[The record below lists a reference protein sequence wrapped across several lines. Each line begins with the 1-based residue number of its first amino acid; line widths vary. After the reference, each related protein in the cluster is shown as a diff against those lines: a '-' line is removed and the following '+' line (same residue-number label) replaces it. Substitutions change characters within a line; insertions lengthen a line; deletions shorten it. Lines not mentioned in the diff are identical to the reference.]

1 MSFRLQKHQLNV
13 RASIASIMT
22 EAGMGTIIR
31 KFCSEFRFVFKNLV
45 GFVYKASCLEVVG
58 SVLEC
63 QCVMLCYYGLQN
75 DIENE
80 S

>member
-1 MSFRLQKHQLNV
+1 
-13 RASIASIMT
+13 
-22 EAGMGTIIR
+22 MGTVIR